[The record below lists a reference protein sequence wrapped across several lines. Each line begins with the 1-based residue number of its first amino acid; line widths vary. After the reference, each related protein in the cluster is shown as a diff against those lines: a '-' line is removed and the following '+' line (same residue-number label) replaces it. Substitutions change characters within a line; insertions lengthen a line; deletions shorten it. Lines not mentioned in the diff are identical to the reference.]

1 VSRRAP
7 LVLLALSCLVWGG
20 LPAGGQA
27 VDTSRRQALEADI
40 TRYQQQLDARQAEID
55 RITKELGDTAA
66 DLKAKVAE
74 RDRVSQELN
83 DLRAQQAT
91 LQDELASLEQQR
103 DQTEA
108 RIDDLNGRL
117 DALKDR
123 IRALLLN
130 LYKQRATRFASTL
143 ARSQT
148 FHDFQVD
155 QHYLSL
161 LADQDVAVVTQLDT
175 LLADL
180 RTAQQQLAE
189 ELAALQ
195 AKQQE
200 LEANASAREARRAE
214 LESVIQDLEA
224 TRKGQLAQKQSL
236 LEEQNKLNQQLGNLN
251 QQLEAEI
258 NRLRQAEAEA
268 RSAAERYAQDREQQL
283 RYQQQA
289 DQARARLDALTAP
302 TPLSTGFIMPLEQ
315 GTIVSRF
322 GEGNNS
328 YIAIR
333 ASVGNAAVRAAQ
345 AGKVVA
351 ITYLGAN
358 FGYMAAVQHGGGLT
372 TVYTN
377 LRKPVVEVFDTV
389 EQGTVL
395 GYLGG
400 GTLSDDLLPFYAR
413 SETAS
418 GKSVFVDPT
427 PLLGQ

>member
-1 VSRRAP
+1 M
-7 LVLLALSCLVWGG
+7 LLLLAIAVLFG
-20 LPAGGQA
+20 PAHGQA
-27 VDTSRRQALEADI
+27 VDTSKRQALEADI
-40 TRYQQQLDARQAEID
+40 ARYQQQVDARNAEID
-55 RITKELGDTAA
+55 AIEQDLGDTAA
-66 DLKAKVAE
+66 ELKAKVAE
-74 RDRVSQELN
+74 RDRVSQALA
-83 DLRAQQAT
+83 DLRAQQAV
-91 LQDELASLEQQR
+91 LQDER
-103 DQTEA
+103 DALSAKRDATEA

-117 DALKDR
+117 DALKER
-123 IRALLLN
+123 VRSLLVN
-130 LYKQRATRFASTL
+130 LYKQRATRFASAL
-143 ARSQT
+143 ARSGS
-148 FHDFQVD
+148 FHDFQVN
-155 QHYLSL
+155 QYYLSL
-161 LADQDVAVVTQLDT
+161 LAKQDVAVVTQLDA

-180 RTAQQQLAE
+180 KAAQAQLAQ

-200 LEANASAREARRAE
+200 LADNAAARQKRQDE
-214 LESVIQDLEA
+214 LAGVIQELEA

-236 LEEQNKLNQQLGNLN
+236 LEEQNSLNQKLGDLNQQLN
-251 QQLEAEI
+251 AEI
-258 NRLRQAEAEA
+258 ERLRKAEAEA
-268 RSAAERYAQDREQQL
+268 RAAAARYAQDREQQL

-302 TPLSTGFIMPLEQ
+302 SASGSGFIMPLDQ
-315 GTIVSRF
+315 GRIVSRF

-333 ASVGNAAVRAAQ
+333 ADVANAAVRAAQ

-358 FGYMAAVQHGGGLT
+358 FGYMVAVQHGDGLT

-389 EQGTVL
+389 PQGAVL

-400 GTLSDDLLPFYAR
+400 GTLSSDVLPFYAR
-413 SETAS
+413 SQTAS
-418 GKSVFVDPT
+418 GKSVFVDPA